1 MSRHGVNRSA
11 PSAQF
16 VFALVMTVVAT
27 IIVVL
32 ALRAIPA
39 AERPTVRPVPSRT
52 EATSFP

>member
-1 MSRHGVNRSA
+1 MPRHGVNRSA
-11 PSAQF
+11 PSGRF

>member
-1 MSRHGVNRSA
+1 VNRGA
-11 PSAQF
+11 PSGQF

>member
-1 MSRHGVNRSA
+1 MPRHGVNRGA
-11 PSAQF
+11 PSGQF

-52 EATSFP
+52 EATSLP